1 MAGSKVFVTGAGGFV
16 GSRLAHRLALGE
28 EVDVRALVHNISGAN
43 SMRVGRLP
51 IEIEEGSVL
60 DRERLDD
67 LVSDCDAVVHC
78 AHGDA
83 ETTIKGTRTVL
94 EASERAGVESFVHM
108 SSAAVHGHDVDGE
121 VVESTPLDP
130 DTDYARWKA
139 QAEQVVRSANERM
152 ALSPTVFRPMIVY
165 GPHSRWVTTPV
176 EQLRQGTVL
185 AEGGV
190 GTLNQIHVDNLV
202 DAIIL
207 AMNEPAAGGE
217 VFLAVDDDGVTWKQ
231 YYAALG
237 DIFGD
242 HPPVKALSWR
252 EIRLKEKTWY
262 LRDSVVP
269 PARLFAYLFTSNDLR
284 QRAFSEIKETP
295 WAKAIYRSLPERLQD
310 AAVELVSPDGGVR
323 SLPASGSGADSAPD
337 PNYEMPTRNVL
348 RMQSATGTLSNDKL
362 KETLGWEPR
371 VSFPEAM
378 ELLSEWL
385 EYEEIV

>member
-1 MAGSKVFVTGAGGFV
+1 M
-16 GSRLAHRLALGE
+16 
-28 EVDVRALVHNISGAN
+28 DVRALVHNISGAN
-43 SMRVGRLP
+43 SMRLGRLP

-60 DRERLDD
+60 DRERVAD

-83 ETTIKGTRTVL
+83 ETTIDGTRTVL
-94 EASERAGVESFVHM
+94 EAAEQAGVESFVHV
-108 SSAAVHGHDVDGE
+108 SSAAVHGHEVDGE
-121 VVESTPLDP
+121 VVESSPLDP
-130 DTDYARWKA
+130 DTDYARRKA
-139 QAEQVVRSANERM
+139 RAEKVVQRADERM

-185 AEGGV
+185 ADGGV
-190 GTLNQIHVDNLV
+190 GALNQIHVDNLV
-202 DAIIL
+202 DAVVL
-207 AMNEPAAGGE
+207 ALNDPAADGE
-217 VFLAVDDDGVTWKQ
+217 VFLAVDDDTVTWNQ

-237 DIFGD
+237 EVLGE
-242 HPPVKALSWR
+242 HPPVKSLSWR

-269 PARLFAYLFTSNDLR
+269 PARLFAYLFTSTDLR
-284 QRAFSEIKETP
+284 ERAFSEIKETP

-310 AAVELVSPDGGVR
+310 AAVDLVSPDGGGG
-323 SLPASGSGADSAPD
+323 SLPASGSNGDSATD

-348 RMQSATGTLSNDKL
+348 RMQSATGTLSNEKL

-378 ELLSEWL
+378 DLLAEWM
-385 EYEEIV
+385 EYEELV